1 MPIPSG
7 DGMTSDDGRA
17 AVRPRAVTGPALRKL
32 WATPRVI
39 TPTAARNAAGGTSV
53 TTPFI
58 DTHLDGSTSLAS

>member
-1 MPIPSG
+1 MSIPSG
-7 DGMTSDDGRA
+7 GGMTSDDGRG
-17 AVRPRAVTGPALRKL
+17 AVRPRAATGPALRKL

-58 DTHLDGSTSLAS
+58 DVKLTGTTSLAS